1 MSLKQDRTGTR
12 TAEDLR
18 RRINVKAID
27 ETVEKSEEN
36 IETVVELNKHV
47 DNLNNSVNNTR
58 LEYVSTLNQTFTEEQ
73 KTRARNNIGAGN
85 SSFSGSY
92 EDLTNTPKNI
102 SAFENDVGYLT
113 EAPTKISELEND
125 SDFVEDANYIHTDNN
140 YTDEEKEKLNGIE
153 EGAQVNVLE
162 KIYVAGEEIT
172 PTNKAVNL
180 YVDSS
185 MSDYSENP
193 VQNKAIKQY
202 IDDNLSPATTYFA
215 SSYAESGVSILRSSI
230 EVKNNRVCFNFVGT
244 KSMAANTTTTL
255 FTLSS
260 ELRPIETRDFVVF
273 GQSSNT
279 DGYVGYGY
287 ITPDGLLQVRF
298 NEAISSYIRFTAVY
312 DIY

>member
-1 MSLKQDRTGTR
+1 MSIKQDRIGTR
-12 TAEDLR
+12 TSEDLR
-18 RRINVKAID
+18 RRLNVQAID
-27 ETVEKSEEN
+27 ESIEKANESMLSVEQLGN
-36 IETVVELNKHV
+36 QVEGLT
-47 DNLNNSVNNTR
+47 NSVNNTR
-58 LEYVSTLNQTFTEEQ
+58 NNYVSTQNQEFTELQ
-73 KTRARNNIGAGN
+73 KAMARNNIGAGT

-92 EDLTNTPKNI
+92 SEIDNR
-102 SAFENDVGYLT
+102 
-113 EAPTKISELEND
+113 PTSLSDINRAEGEKLEN
-125 SDFVEDANYIHTDNN
+125 
-140 YTDEEKEKLNGIE
+140 IE
-153 EGAQVNVLE
+153 AGAQKNVLE
-162 KIYVAGEEIT
+162 KIYIAGEELT

-193 VQNKAIKQY
+193 VQNKVIKQY

-244 KSMAANTTTTL
+244 CSMSANTTTTL
-255 FTLSS
+255 FTLP
-260 ELRPIETRDFVVF
+260 EALRPIETRDFVVF

-279 DGYVGYGY
+279 TGYVGYGY
-287 ITPDGLLQVRF
+287 VTPDGLLAVRF